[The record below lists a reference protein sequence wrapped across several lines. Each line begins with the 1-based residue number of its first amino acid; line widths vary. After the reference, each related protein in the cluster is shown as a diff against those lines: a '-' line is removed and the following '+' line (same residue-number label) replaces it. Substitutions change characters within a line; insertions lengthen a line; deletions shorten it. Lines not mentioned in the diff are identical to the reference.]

1 VLRNRNVPDQ
11 STATFFSWKPFKTV
25 AQKYLPN
32 DVNIILFTN
41 EKTFTVATSQN
52 LQNDRQYAFP
62 STKKKDVVT
71 KRLRARLVT
80 DGSSRRVTSG

>member
-1 VLRNRNVPDQ
+1 
-11 STATFFSWKPFKTV
+11 
-25 AQKYLPN
+25 
-32 DVNIILFTN
+32 LFTN

-52 LQNDRQYAFP
+52 LQNENDRQYAFP